1 LNSAFSV
8 LGIEPTT
15 DGRLIRSAYLRV
27 ARIYHPDR
35 ILGMP
40 EDVRIEAERRMKE
53 ATAAYAS
60 LRTAKKTIASVPPPA
75 KHGTKDPWDDVRRV
89 REAMAARRL
98 EQEQSRK
105 RWLLWEELERQA
117 RDRAAYEAGLAVL
130 ADEDPVKIVRHR
142 PADPETQQQS
152 QLSRR
157 LETARGTRDNTL
169 TPQR

>member
-1 LNSAFSV
+1 MNTAFRV

-35 ILGMP
+35 VIGMP
-40 EDVRIEAERRMKE
+40 EDVRVEAERRMKE
-53 ATAAYAS
+53 ATEAYAS
-60 LRTAKKTIASVPPPA
+60 LRTAKKTIASAPPPS
-75 KHGTKDPWDDVRRV
+75 KHGTKDPWEDVRRV

-117 RDRAAYEAGLAVL
+117 RERATYEASLAVL
-130 ADEDPVKIVRHR
+130 ADEDPVRIVRSR
-142 PADPETQQQS
+142 PADPEPQQQS
-152 QLSRR
+152 LLSRR
-157 LETARGTRDNTL
+157 LETARGRDNQL
-169 TPQR
+169 TRQP